1 MNIKINKPLVSI
13 ITPCY
18 NGEKYVNRF
27 LNSVLTQ
34 TYKNIELIFV
44 NDGSSDNTEK
54 IVMSYENKFKEQGIR
69 LIYLYQENKGL
80 AGAIN
85 TGLKTFTG
93 DYLCWP
99 DSDDYLDK
107 YSIEKRVDF
116 LELNKEYGSVSSDAN
131 VYHEDDLTTPISRIA
146 DGLKNKFETNH
157 FQYLLEEKSIFCPG
171 CHMVR
176 TKSFLD
182 VNPKR
187 HIYPAR
193 RGQNWQMLLPLYYKY
208 KRGYIDVPLYNYII
222 YSNSMS
228 RGDDSFDKKIYRINE
243 HLEILN
249 STLRDIEMNDL
260 DRTKFLNLIN
270 ERYTRKKLHIAAEY
284 LNTEMLEEAYI
295 RLKNENK
302 LIIIDKFKYIEAKYP
317 FIKRTF
323 NLVRIPVRGSRML
336 RRMLK

>member
-1 MNIKINKPLVSI
+1 MSNKKDKPLVSI

-18 NGEKYVNRF
+18 NGEKYVRR
-27 LNSVLTQ
+27 LLDSILIQ
-34 TYKNIELIFV
+34 THKNIEFIFV
-44 NDGSSDNTEK
+44 NDGSNDNTEK
-54 IVMSYENKFKEQGIR
+54 IVMSYENKFKERGIR
-69 LIYLYQENKGL
+69 FIYLYQANKGL

-85 TGLKTFTG
+85 TGLKMFTG

-131 VYHEDDLTTPISRIA
+131 VYHEDDLTSPISRIA

-176 TKSFLD
+176 TTSFLD
-182 VNPKR
+182 VNPNR

-193 RGQNWQMLLPLYYKY
+193 RGQNWQLLLPLYYKY
-208 KRGYIDVPLYNYII
+208 KRGYIDEPLYNYII

-228 RGDDSFDKKIYRINE
+228 RGDDNFDKKIYRINE
-243 HLEILN
+243 HLDILIN
-249 STLRDIEMNDL
+249 TLSDIQMNDSDRNKYSTLI
-260 DRTKFLNLIN
+260 T
-270 ERYTRKKLHIAAEY
+270 ERYTRKKLYVAAEY
-284 LNTEMLEEAYI
+284 GNILMLEEMYNI
-295 RLKNENK
+295 LRKNNK
-302 LIIIDKFKYIEAKYP
+302 LVSLDKIKYLEGKYFFFRYTIKVIKYP
-317 FIKRTF
+317 LRK
-323 NLVRIPVRGSRML
+323 LRGIL
-336 RRMLK
+336 